1 MRLKRLREERKI
13 TQKQLAAML
22 GVAPNTI
29 SQYESG
35 KREPDID
42 TLMKIASI
50 LEVSVDNLL
59 GNEEQAEARALV
71 NGDRELTEY
80 LDMLANRSECRMLF
94 SLAKDATREDVEV
107 AVRMI
112 EALRAK
118 ERGDVDT

>member
-1 MRLKRLREERKI
+1 
-13 TQKQLAAML
+13 ML